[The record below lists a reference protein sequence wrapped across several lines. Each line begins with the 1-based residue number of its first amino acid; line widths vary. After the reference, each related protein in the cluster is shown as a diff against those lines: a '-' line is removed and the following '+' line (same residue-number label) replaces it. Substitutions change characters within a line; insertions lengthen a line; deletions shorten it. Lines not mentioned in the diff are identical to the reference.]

1 VPASE
6 IGHAHG
12 HPDQKF
18 MGMRGDGVS
27 DDSIII
33 VGAGQAG
40 GCAAAA
46 LRDAGY
52 TGHITLIGNEVHL
65 PYERPPLSKGVL
77 SGDVALDTVFL
88 RTPDWYESSR
98 IELRLGTGIAEID
111 RDEKRVV
118 AEDGRT
124 FRYDKLLMTTGARAR
139 KLALSGSADSEIIY
153 LRGIDDTFNLRDR
166 LKPGRKIAIVGAGFI
181 GLEIAATAITL
192 GCDVEVFEVA
202 PGPLGRVMP
211 DEIGNIVFRKHADR
225 GVRFRFRA
233 AVIAVD
239 HHGSKLLL
247 HLANGEAVEADTVIA
262 GIGAVPNDELAS
274 RAGIAVS
281 NGIVVDEFG
290 RTSDPSIFAAG
301 DVTRHYNPLLKRQIR
316 LEAWQNAQNQAIA
329 VANVMVGGTA
339 PFAEVPWL
347 WSDQFDMNLQIAGH
361 PIEWDELV
369 WRGEPEENQSLVF
382 QLLDGVPVGAIAIN
396 SARDMRFA
404 RQLIAKG
411 QEVKAELLADK
422 TYKLQELCR

>member
-1 VPASE
+1 
-6 IGHAHG
+6 
-12 HPDQKF
+12 
-18 MGMRGDGVS
+18 VS

-52 TGHITLIGNEVHL
+52 TGRITLIGKEVHF

-88 RTPDWYESSR
+88 RNSDWYESSR
-98 IELRLGTGIAEID
+98 IEVRLGTGIADID
-111 RDEKRVV
+111 RGQKRVI
-118 AEDGRT
+118 AENGET
-124 FRYDKLLMTTGARAR
+124 FFYGKLLLTTGARAR
-139 KLALSGSADSEIIY
+139 KLALPGSANSEIIY
-153 LRGIDDTFNLRDR
+153 LRGIDDAFLLQDR
-166 LKPGRKIAIVGAGFI
+166 LRPGRKVAIIGAGFI
-181 GLEIAATAITL
+181 GLEIAATAIKL
-192 GCDVEVFEVA
+192 GCDVEIFAVA

-211 DEIGNIVFRKHADR
+211 DEIANILVRKHADN

-233 AVIAVD
+233 TVSTVD
-239 HHGSKLLL
+239 RQGSRILLR
-247 HLANGEAVEADTVIA
+247 LADGESTEADVVIA

-274 RAGIAVS
+274 RAGLDVS

-290 RTSDPSIFAAG
+290 RTSDPAIFAAG
-301 DVTRHYNPLLKRQIR
+301 DVTRHYNPLLKQQIR

-329 VANVMVGGTA
+329 VANVMVGGKL

-361 PIEWDELV
+361 PADWDELV
-369 WRGEPEENQSLVF
+369 WRGEPEDKQSMIF
-382 QLLDGVPVGAIAIN
+382 QLMGGIPVGAIAIN
-396 SARDMRFA
+396 NARDMRFA
-404 RQLIAKG
+404 RQLIARA
-411 QEVKAELLADK
+411 KAVEPRLLADK
-422 TYKLQELCR
+422 AYKLQQLCS

>member
-1 VPASE
+1 
-6 IGHAHG
+6 
-12 HPDQKF
+12 
-18 MGMRGDGVS
+18 MS

-46 LRDAGY
+46 LRDARY
-52 TGHITLIGNEVHL
+52 TGRITLIGKEVHL

-77 SGDVALDTVFL
+77 SGNVALDTVFL
-88 RTPDWYESSR
+88 RTRDWYDSSR
-98 IELRLGTGIAEID
+98 IDLRLGTGIVEID

-118 AEDGRT
+118 AEDGRA

-139 KLALSGSADSEIIY
+139 KLALAGSADSEIIY
-153 LRGIDDTFNLRDR
+153 LRGIDDTFDLRDR
-166 LKPGRKIAIVGAGFI
+166 LKPGRKIAIIGAGFI

-192 GCDVEVFEVA
+192 GCEVEVFEVA

-211 DEIGNIVFRKHADR
+211 DEIGNIVIRKHADR

-239 HHGSKLLL
+239 RQGFKLFLR
-247 HLANGEAVEADTVIA
+247 LANGETVEADTVIA

-329 VANVMVGGTA
+329 VANVMVGGRA

-369 WRGEPEENQSLVF
+369 WRGDPEEKQSIAF
-382 QLLDGVPVGAIAIN
+382 QLMAGVPVGAIAIN
-396 SARDMRFA
+396 NARDMRFA
-404 RQLIAKG
+404 RQLIGKG
-411 QEVKAELLADK
+411 QRVKAELLADK